1 MGYLRRASDKRGSDH
16 GRRLQDRRAKNG
28 IRNIPWEDQRI
39 QFLTRFLFWA
49 MYLAYFNLGDV
60 VLRPWPGLFA
70 VNVVGVVYLVLTLA
84 YMAYAW
90 GSPPPAT
97 RWRIAMWTDLLMVS
111 CAVLADGRMMS
122 PTYLAYIMVILGN
135 GMRYGLRPF
144 AESIV
149 GTFALVFLILISR
162 LPEYF
167 SSISVSTAI
176 FLAFFGIIILY
187 SYSLMVRIEGARSKL
202 EKESNLDHLTGL
214 LNRRGL
220 YEQSNAL
227 FQMPPQGQHTVT
239 ILFADLDG
247 FKSINDTLGHPA
259 GDKVLKEVGR
269 LVTECM
275 RDSDIAAR
283 FGGDEFV
290 LVLPDCTLDDATQV
304 ARRLQAAVA
313 AWAEDGGITLSISL
327 GIGAAPM
334 HGDDLDSVLERVDS
348 AMYRGKLSC
357 GKGSIQLAEARR
369 TD

>member
-1 MGYLRRASDKRGSDH
+1 MGYLRRVSDKRGSDH
-16 GRRLQDRRAKNG
+16 GRRLQERRAGKG
-28 IRNIPWEDQRI
+28 IRSLPWEDQRT

-60 VLRPWPGLFA
+60 VLSPWPGLFA
-70 VNVVGVVYLVLTLA
+70 VNVVGMLYLALTLG
-84 YMAYAW
+84 YMWHAW
-90 GSPPPAT
+90 HNAPPPS
-97 RWRIAMWTDLLMVS
+97 RWRVAMWTDLLMVS

-144 AESIV
+144 AEAIV
-149 GTFALVFLILISR
+149 GTFVLVFLILLPR

-187 SYSLMVRIEGARSKL
+187 SYSLMARIEKARWKL

-220 YEQSNAL
+220 YEQSNGL
-227 FQMPPQGQHTVT
+227 FQVPPQGRYSVSV
-239 ILFADLDG
+239 LFADLDG

-259 GDKVLKEVGR
+259 GDKVLKEIGR
-269 LVTECM
+269 LAAECM
-275 RDSDIAAR
+275 RTSDIAAR

-290 LVLPDCTLDDATQV
+290 LVLPDCSLDDATHV

-313 AWAEDGGITLSISL
+313 AWAQHACITMSISI
-327 GIGAAPM
+327 GIGAVPT

-348 AMYRGKLSC
+348 AMYRGKLA
-357 GKGSIQLAEARR
+357 GVKGSIQMAEAHRI
-369 TD
+369 D

>member
-1 MGYLRRASDKRGSDH
+1 MAYLRRASDKRGSDP
-16 GRRLQDRRAKNG
+16 GRRLKDRRAGNAV
-28 IRNIPWEDQRI
+28 RSIPWEDQRT

-60 VLRPWPGLFA
+60 VLSPWPGLFA
-70 VNVVGVVYLVLTLA
+70 VNVVGMLYLALTLA
-84 YMAYAW
+84 YMWRAW
-90 GSPPPAT
+90 RSAHLPS

-144 AESIV
+144 AEAIV
-149 GTFALVFLILISR
+149 GTFILVFLILVPR

-167 SSISVSTAI
+167 SSVSVSTAI

-187 SYSLMVRIEGARSKL
+187 SYSLMARIEKVRWKL
-202 EKESNLDHLTGL
+202 EKDSNLDHLTGL

-227 FQMPPQGQHTVT
+227 FQVPQQGQHTVT
-239 ILFADLDG
+239 VLFADLDG

-259 GDKVLKEVGR
+259 GDKVLKEIGR
-269 LVTECM
+269 LVAECM
-275 RDSDIAAR
+275 RASDIAAR

-290 LVLPDCTLDDATQV
+290 LVLPDCALDDAIHV
-304 ARRLQAAVA
+304 AHRLQAAVA
-313 AWAEDGGITLSISL
+313 AWAQHAGITLSISL

-348 AMYRGKLSC
+348 AMYRGKLAGS
-357 GKGSIQLAEARR
+357 KGSIQMAAAQAV
-369 TD
+369 D

>member
-1 MGYLRRASDKRGSDH
+1 MGYLRRVSDKRGSDH
-16 GRRLQDRRAKNG
+16 GRRLQDRRARKG
-28 IRNIPWEDQRI
+28 IHSLPWEDQRT

-60 VLRPWPGLFA
+60 VLSPWPGLFA
-70 VNVVGVVYLVLTLA
+70 VNVVGVLYLALTLG
-84 YMAYAW
+84 YMRHAW
-90 GSPPPAT
+90 RGAPSSF

-111 CAVLADGRMMS
+111 YAAMADGHMMS

-144 AESIV
+144 AEAII
-149 GTFALVFLILISR
+149 GTFILVFLILLPR
-162 LPEYF
+162 LPEYY
-167 SSISVSTAI
+167 SSLSVSTAI

-187 SYSLMVRIEGARSKL
+187 SYSLMARIEKARWKL

-227 FQMPPQGQHTVT
+227 FQAPRQGRYNISV
-239 ILFADLDG
+239 LFADLDG

-259 GDKVLKEVGR
+259 GDKVLKEIGR
-269 LVTECM
+269 LAAECM
-275 RDSDIAAR
+275 RASDIAAR

-313 AWAEDGGITLSISL
+313 AWAQHAGITLSISI
-327 GIGAAPM
+327 GIGAVPM
-334 HGDDLDSVLERVDS
+334 HGDDLDGVLERVDS
-348 AMYRGKLSC
+348 AMYRGKLAG
-357 GKGSIQLAEARR
+357 GKGSIQMAEARR
-369 TD
+369 ID

>member
-16 GRRLQDRRAKNG
+16 GRRLQDRRAG
-28 IRNIPWEDQRI
+28 SAVRSIPWDDQRT

-60 VLRPWPGLFA
+60 QLSPWPGLFA
-70 VNVVGVVYLVLTLA
+70 VNVVGMLYLALTLG
-84 YMAYAW
+84 YMWHAW
-90 GSPPPAT
+90 RSAPSPS
-97 RWRIAMWTDLLMVS
+97 RWRIPMWTDLLMVS
-111 CAVLADGRMMS
+111 FAAMADGHMMS

-144 AESIV
+144 AEAIA
-149 GTFALVFLILISR
+149 GTFVLVFLILVPR

-187 SYSLMVRIEGARSKL
+187 SYSLMARIEKVRWKL

-227 FQMPPQGQHTVT
+227 FQVPQQGQHIVTV
-239 ILFADLDG
+239 LFADLDG

-269 LVTECM
+269 LATECM
-275 RDSDIAAR
+275 RASDIAAR

-290 LVLPDCTLDDATQV
+290 LVLPDCALDDATHV

-313 AWAEDGGITLSISL
+313 AWAEQGGITLSISL
-327 GIGAAPM
+327 GIGSAPM